1 MVNDILS
8 AFMHWKSLFKS
19 DLETYSESE
28 KHWVVSQSIN
38 KYLLVPLALNTRNPG
53 SAPGVRPTACSEFLL
68 LALVFRAHRPPCLH
82 RGLRGEGGR
91 QESGGTTQSSVPAA
105 ASQVNTLPQGAFYRQ
120 RVPREEDGPNT
131 DPAIPKISS
140 GWNMLF

>member
-53 SAPGVRPTACSEFLL
+53 SAPGVRATACSDFLL
-68 LALVFRAHRPPCLH
+68 LALVF
-82 RGLRGEGGR
+82 
-91 QESGGTTQSSVPAA
+91 
-105 ASQVNTLPQGAFYRQ
+105 
-120 RVPREEDGPNT
+120 
-131 DPAIPKISS
+131 
-140 GWNMLF
+140 